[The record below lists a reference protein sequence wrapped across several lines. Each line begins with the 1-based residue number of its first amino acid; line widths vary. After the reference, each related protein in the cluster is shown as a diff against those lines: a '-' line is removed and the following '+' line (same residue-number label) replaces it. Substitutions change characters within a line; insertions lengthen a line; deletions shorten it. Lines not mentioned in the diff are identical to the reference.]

1 MPGHASILDAEMN
14 NRVWRLLILAV
25 VRSDLLMAGT
35 DVAAEAGRGLSSGF
49 LILLA
54 VAVLVGA
61 IVISSAFAWFLKGS
75 SQSTVK
81 TTEKTLRPFEAEPEE
96 ALFQWLC
103 EEASSQTGTDIE
115 NDKLAMQRLRE
126 AFAKATKELENAE
139 TAEIN
144 LPFIA
149 VKSSGPCHFRKTL
162 NRTDL
167 QRFQT

>member
-1 MPGHASILDAEMN
+1 MN
-14 NRVWRLLILAV
+14 NRVWRLLILV
-25 VRSDLLMAGT
+25 VVKSDLLMAGT

-49 LILLA
+49 LTLLA

-61 IVISSAFAWFLKGS
+61 IVISSVMAWFLKGIK
-75 SQSTVK
+75 QSTV
-81 TTEKTLRPFEAEPEE
+81 TATEKPLQPFENQAEEE
-96 ALFQWLC
+96 FFQCLC

-126 AFAKATKELENAE
+126 AFAKATRELENAE

-149 VKSSGPCHFRKTL
+149 VKTSGPCHFRKTL
-162 NRTDL
+162 SRNDL